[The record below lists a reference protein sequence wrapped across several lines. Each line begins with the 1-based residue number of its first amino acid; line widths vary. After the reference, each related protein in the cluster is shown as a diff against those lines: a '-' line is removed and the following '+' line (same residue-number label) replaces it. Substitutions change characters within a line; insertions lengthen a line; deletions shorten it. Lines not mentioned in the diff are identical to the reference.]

1 MKKLLLLLITLTI
14 LTNVSYASFPIT
26 ENNTVSLEMFT
37 LEDDESEDDELPLIL
52 AIPLGFFI
60 VSMLGLAAYFL
71 IRSWLRAWRD
81 DIRWVRVST
90 YIVFGFLALIL
101 LLTGICSIVKGG
113 CIYNMQ

>member
-1 MKKLLLLLITLTI
+1 MKKSLLILLCLFSFNTLTY
-14 LTNVSYASFPIT
+14 SSFPIT
-26 ENNTVSLEMFT
+26 GNNTVSLELVT

-52 AIPLGFFI
+52 AITLGFLL
-60 VSMLGLAAYFL
+60 VSILGLAAYFL

-101 LLTGICSIVKGG
+101 LLAGICSIVKGG